1 MGIIRKASFM
11 SAFAISAFGPHF
23 RISAATSSKVSKV
36 TLELCLGISELTE
49 GRDVSAEK
57 DKSWISRKALGYLL
71 GTTPRGLHTIFF
83 KGGLR
88 NGPFMRPS
96 EISDDSLLWTNI
108 L

>member
-1 MGIIRKASFM
+1 M
-11 SAFAISAFGPHF
+11 SA
-23 RISAATSSKVSKV
+23 K
-36 TLELCLGISELTE
+36 
-49 GRDVSAEK
+49 K
-57 DKSWISRKALGYLL
+57 DKSWISQKALGELL
-71 GTTPRGLHTIFF
+71 GTTPRGLHTDLF